1 MSRGRKNTRLRRA
14 KSGKTGKGTRR
25 SSRTLARTARPA
37 AASAGRVARALHAP
51 ARRHARP
58 HRHGRVAVVRRA
70 QRCRDNAEK
79 QRTQAVEALENP
91 AVPEERKRGEPGER
105 DVCQPGAAPET
116 IWTRRRPDCL
126 SAAQRPAARASRTPG
141 RARPLPTRKPPSCPC
156 PCPVPPTQP
165 PFLSVAQAR
174 SSDVQFST
182 RRVNGIIKKCR
193 RHGQNFGGHGPLSR
207 LSIAEEEEDSTEL
220 CKLSRSSG
228 SVTSHPS
235 AHQHHGAPR
244 RVHRAACGPRR
255 PHAPDAVPRR
265 HYGARSCR
273 GTRAPCPRAPAHLE
287 PAAKTRANARRWR
300 DRNR

>member
-70 QRCRDNAEK
+70 QRCRDNAEQ

-182 RRVNGIIKKCR
+182 RRVNGIIKKCL
-193 RHGQNFGGHGPLSR
+193 RHGQNFGGHGPFILSQ
-207 LSIAEEEEDSTEL
+207 LAIAEEEEDS
-220 CKLSRSSG
+220 KSFAS
-228 SVTSHPS
+228 
-235 AHQHHGAPR
+235 
-244 RVHRAACGPRR
+244 
-255 PHAPDAVPRR
+255 
-265 HYGARSCR
+265 
-273 GTRAPCPRAPAHLE
+273 
-287 PAAKTRANARRWR
+287 
-300 DRNR
+300 